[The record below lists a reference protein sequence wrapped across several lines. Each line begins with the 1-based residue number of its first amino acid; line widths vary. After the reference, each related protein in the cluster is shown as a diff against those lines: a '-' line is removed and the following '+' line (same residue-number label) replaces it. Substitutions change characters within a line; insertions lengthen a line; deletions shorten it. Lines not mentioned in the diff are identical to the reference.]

1 MVKLNTQK
9 MKILFSKTAIMLF
22 FTLLA
27 SATAWADQTP
37 VSYIDMDGKTQTVT
51 TYTEVTNGMSLR
63 WNEGTYVVKTSTE
76 LSGSIRFDG
85 KVVDL
90 ILCDGA
96 TLTVNADGS
105 FDGSRLNIYSQS
117 TGARMGVLNANG
129 RLYCISLN
137 IAGGKVTIN
146 GGSSYGLYFYG
157 GDNSGLTVNGGD
169 VSICNNSDNPTIYLY
184 YSSSIVTINGGKLT
198 VTGSNGTYGDIDG
211 MGANTINFKGGI
223 AEINGD
229 ISGFKNIN
237 LSGGNVTVDG
247 VVISDGEVTYDYTH
261 ATDSY
266 YIQSFNVESAH
277 TVKVTDGKTMTDG
290 TNLFTGT
297 LNDKISTISGKTLKP
312 IDLHDVSYAII
323 DGLSHVYRYDG
334 SPISIDY
341 SVKYI
346 NGTELVKGTDYT
358 ETLSAAKV
366 QDKGYYTLTIKGIG
380 DYYGENIYNIL
391 VSDYNPVTSEMEGGI
406 YAVVSDMIID
416 EPINVK
422 GDATIFIVNGAT
434 LTANAGITIDDDFTL
449 TLEGTG
455 TLNTIGTN
463 GENGR
468 RGSLCAKGGKG
479 SDGNPG
485 ISGKVIVKGVTLNAT
500 GGNGGNG
507 GQGGQSTSGRNSY
520 GGDGGQGGNGGA
532 AISGTLTVN
541 GGTVNAYGGIGGN
554 GGAVGP
560 RRAGGGHPGKNKG
573 ANGSDAPGIDGT
585 VSYTDIA
592 GAFAEDSNNK
602 TEWSNLTT
610 NSTDKQNLK
619 VYVPTYTVTF
629 NSNGGSPVLE
639 CAVAKGTT
647 IAEPAIIPT
656 RSDLDFCGWVNGN
669 AAYDFTSAV
678 TFDITLTAAW
688 GITLANNDDNSS
700 RIAFANDI
708 DNLKVTLADRTLT
721 KDGTWNTL
729 CLPFSLSAEQ
739 IEGSPL
745 AGAVIKEMDSSTSLN
760 DGLLTLN
767 FKNAQSI
774 EAGKAYI
781 VKWETKGEN
790 IANPV
795 FNGVTVSNAAL
806 TETESGDEKV
816 KFVGQYSPFT
826 IDENNIHEILFI
838 GSGNKIGYSK
848 NPRQLKSCRA
858 HFWVQPNGFSAG
870 ARVINLDLG
879 DGMTTRIDLVN
890 AEEDSNSESGMY
902 TLDGRKVT
910 QPTKKGVYVTK
921 GKKIVK

>member
-1 MVKLNTQK
+1 
-9 MKILFSKTAIMLF
+9 MKRKNNPTLSFRTAIMLF
-22 FTLLA
+22 ALLMTM
-27 SATAWADQTP
+27 TAWAAQEP
-37 VSYIDMDGKTQTVT
+37 VRYIDMNGKTQTAT
-51 TYTEVTNGMSLR
+51 SYTEVTGGGYWSG
-63 WNEGTYVVKTSTE
+63 GTYVVRNDVTINSQ
-76 LSGSIRFDG
+76 IRCSYPE
-85 KVVDL
+85 VIDL

-96 TLTVNADGS
+96 TLTVNSDKN
-105 FDGSRLNIYSQS
+105 FNMNVLNIYSQS
-117 TGARMGVLNANG
+117 TGTNMGRLNVNG
-129 RLYCISLN
+129 RTYCIGLN
-137 IAGGKVTIN
+137 IAGDKVTLN
-146 GGSSYGLYFYG
+146 GGSDYALYLG
-157 GDNSGLTVNGGD
+157 SGTDTPGLTVNGGD
-169 VSICNNSDNPTIYLY
+169 VTIHSNSENCNPIYIDNDNSITM
-184 YSSSIVTINGGKLT
+184 NGGKLT
-198 VTGSNGTYGDIDG
+198 VIDECVDGCAIYGYG
-211 MGANTINFKGGI
+211 GNTISFNGGTAEIIGGI
-223 AEINGD
+223 LN
-229 ISGFKNIN
+229 FQNVN
-237 LSGGNVTVDG
+237 LNGGNVTINDG
-247 VVISDGEVTYDYTH
+247 IGYSTVNYNLTNVTDRCYIEAFYD
-261 ATDSY
+261 
-266 YIQSFNVESAH
+266 V
-277 TVKVTDGKTMTDG
+277 TVKVAEGKNITDG
-290 TNLFTGT
+290 TNVFGGT
-297 LNDKISTISGKTLKP
+297 LTDEEISAISGKMLKP
-312 IDLHDVSYAII
+312 ISLFDVGYAII
-323 DGLSHVYRYDG
+323 DGISHVYRYSG
-334 SPISIDY
+334 SPISLDY
-341 SVKYI
+341 SLRYI
-346 NGTELVKGTDYT
+346 NGTVLTKGIDYT

-366 QDKGYYTLTIKGIG
+366 QDKGYYTLNIKGIG
-380 DYYGENIYNIL
+380 NYYGEITYNIL
-391 VSDYNPVTSEMEGGI
+391 VSDYNPVTSEMEGGV

-449 TLEGTG
+449 TIEGTG

-468 RGSLCAKGGKG
+468 RGLLCSKGGKG

-520 GGDGGQGGNGGA
+520 GGDGGDGGNGGA

-541 GGTVNAYGGIGGN
+541 VGTVNAYGGIGGN

-560 RRAGGGHPGKNKG
+560 RRAGGGHPGINKG

-678 TFDITLTAAW
+678 TSDITLTAAW

-700 RIAFANDI
+700 RIASANDI

-739 IEGSPL
+739 IGGSPL

-795 FNGVTVSNAAL
+795 FSGVTISNAAPA
-806 TETESGDEKV
+806 ETESTDGKV

-826 IDENNIHEILFI
+826 INNDNINEILFI

-879 DGMTTRIDLVN
+879 DGVTTSINLVE
-890 AEEDSNSESGMY
+890 ADDEDASVNGIYS
-902 TLDGRKVT
+902 LDGRRVKGEPT
-910 QPTKKGVYVTK
+910 QKGVYITK